1 MNLIGIHHE
10 PKSQYAYAK
19 DGQTIH
25 LTLRTVKD
33 DVAKVTL
40 LWGDP
45 FDWSPK
51 LEEQPNVET
60 GSLEELEQQEEQE
73 QGEQQQWIWQR
84 GQAFEQTCIKA
95 YSDGLYDYWFS
106 SIQPEW
112 KRARYGF
119 LLQDPSETQEVIFGA
134 RGFFDLTQKPE
145 KRYAIGDYFNFP
157 YINQEDVFD
166 VPEWVADTVWYQ
178 IFPERFANGDPTLN
192 RPGTL
197 TWGKHQVVSNEMLF
211 GGDLQGIIDHLDY
224 IADLGITGIY
234 FTPIFEATSTHKYD
248 TIDYH
253 KIDPSFGTNKTFK
266 ELVDKAH
273 QLGIRIMLD
282 AVFNHCGFKHP
293 FFQDVLQ
300 KGRASKYY
308 DWFHILQDPV
318 VNFPMKDGFPKPH
331 SHQLAGKLN
340 YETFAFTPM
349 MPKWR
354 TGHPECEAYL
364 LDIGRYWIEN
374 YHIDGWRLDVSNEVS
389 HDFWRKFRTVVKTAD
404 PNCFI
409 LGENWDDATP
419 WLRADQFDG
428 VMNYEWT
435 TPIWR
440 LLADASQVDSPYN
453 LTEFKN
459 AVSKLMGTT
468 PSTVAKTMFNLIDSH
483 DTSRVLT
490 LMGGSVPKVKIAFL
504 LQMVFAG
511 SPSVYYGS
519 EQGLTGIGD
528 GNRQCMVWDHSQG
541 NQSLHQ
547 HVKTLIAIRRQEPLT
562 KVVDLAFQDWK
573 GDEAPLVITKN
584 VQNQQL
590 VIIVNLSSAEN
601 TVVVPADMV
610 GNYQDLYHHQ
620 SLLLTQKYSL
630 EPLGFRLLKK
640 V

>member
-10 PKSQYAYAK
+10 PKSQYAYACDSK
-19 DGQTIH
+19 TVH

-51 LEEQPNVET
+51 LEEHSKV
-60 GSLEELEQQEEQE
+60 E
-73 QGEQQQWIWQR
+73 QGSRIEEGAQEKITEWIWQR
-84 GQAFEQTCIKA
+84 GQAFEQICTKA
-95 YSDGLYDYWFS
+95 YSDGLYDYWFAR
-106 SIQPEW
+106 IQPEW

-119 LLQDPSETQEVIFGA
+119 LLQDHLETQEIIFGA
-134 RGFFDLTQKPE
+134 RGFFDLVSKPE

-157 YINQEDVFD
+157 YINQEDVFA
-166 VPEWVADTVWYQ
+166 VPEWVQDTVWYQ
-178 IFPERFANGDPTLN
+178 IFPERFANGDPALN

-197 TWGKHQVVSNEMLF
+197 PWGKHQTVSNDMLF
-211 GGDLQGIIDHLDY
+211 GGDLQGIIDHLGY

-248 TIDYH
+248 TIDYY
-253 KIDPSFGTNKTFK
+253 KIDPAFGTNETFK
-266 ELVDKAH
+266 ELVEKAH
-273 QLGIRIMLD
+273 ALGIRIMLD

-318 VNFPMKDGFPKPH
+318 VNFPIKDGYPKPH

-354 TGHPECEAYL
+354 TGNPDCEAYL

-440 LLADASQVDSPYN
+440 LLAAPSQVDSSYS
-453 LTEFKN
+453 LCEFEN
-459 AVSKLMGTT
+459 AVSRLMATT
-468 PSTVAKTMFNLIDSH
+468 PSTIARTMFNLIDSH

-490 LMGGSVPKVKIAFL
+490 LMGGSIPKVKIAFL
-504 LQMVFAG
+504 LQMIFAG

-528 GNRQCMVWDHSQG
+528 GNRQCMVWDENQG

-547 HVKTLIAIRRQEPLT
+547 HVKRLIAIRHQEPLT
-562 KVVDLAFQDWK
+562 KVIDLEFQNWS
-573 GDEAPLVITKN
+573 GDEAPLVIIKKA
-584 VQNQQL
+584 QNQQL
-590 VIIVNLSSAEN
+590 IILVNLSEKEN
-601 TVVVPADMV
+601 CIDIPVEMV
-610 GNYQDLYHHQ
+610 GPVDDLYHQDKLH
-620 SLLLTQKYSL
+620 LTEKHTL
-630 EPLGFRLLKK
+630 EPHGFLLLKK